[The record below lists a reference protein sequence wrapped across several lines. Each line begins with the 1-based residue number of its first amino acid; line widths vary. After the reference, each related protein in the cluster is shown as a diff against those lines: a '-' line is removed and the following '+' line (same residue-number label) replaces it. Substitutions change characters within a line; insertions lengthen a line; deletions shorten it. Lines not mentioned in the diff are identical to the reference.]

1 MRLRFNEIR
10 IKPLRPNWR
19 QSPRGSIM
27 IASKV
32 VATFVLIAGLA
43 TTARAQSPAG
53 ATYYPADVVD
63 AAFAKGGP
71 TVLLQ
76 TGNVRVL
83 TPTRTQAGE
92 AELHATES
100 DIFYVVEGAATFVV
114 GGTIAGAHE
123 TAPGETRGT
132 SLDGGAPYQL
142 KAGDVIT
149 IPAGVPHWFKAT
161 QGRFRYLVIKVGATK

>member
-1 MRLRFNEIR
+1 
-10 IKPLRPNWR
+10 
-19 QSPRGSIM
+19 M

-32 VATFVLIAGLA
+32 AATFVLIAGLA